1 MDTEDLVLIAALA
14 GVGYL
19 IYKDKTNLS
28 PTAAK
33 DLFNKNPD
41 TQTMIM
47 TPERADAMGAL
58 PNGALRNA
66 KVVTTTYN
74 ADESTT
80 LFFSQDDLNNLS
92 GFQRT
97 LLWLGLPTSR
107 VV

>member
-1 MDTEDLVLIAALA
+1 MDNDNLILIAAIA
-14 GVGYL
+14 GAAYL
-19 IYKDKTNLS
+19 IYKNKTSLS
-28 PTAAK
+28 PKQAK
-33 DLFNKNPD
+33 DLINNSD
-41 TQTMIM
+41 TTTMLM

-74 ADESTT
+74 QNESTT
-80 LFFSQDDLNNLS
+80 LFFDQNDLNNLS

-97 LLWLGLPTSR
+97 LLWLGISPSK